1 MMWSHFVIAASLVAV
16 VYGQPAPPVGPA
28 QCPCD
33 GLEARLAVLENTVLL
48 LAEKNRDNLSP
59 VNMCEN
65 VEARR
70 CEAMQT
76 GSDYTTLDATGPGSW
91 PGAGLC
97 RVVSGENT
105 LNLDQY
111 VYTVELYNQASV
123 HGIHSGHPGLAY
135 NVIDVN
141 NFDFVHFRSHMVH
154 NGRCV
159 QHGYVTSGVYH
170 GTTEDHCTG
179 APVRGGTWIK
189 VKIESSRGRA
199 SLYVNDVH
207 LSEVDAHFPTRSQT
221 GIIVPN
227 GFGNVI
233 RFRHSAL
240 NAL

>member
-1 MMWSHFVIAASLVAV
+1 MWSHFVIAASLVAV
-16 VYGQPAPPVGPA
+16 VYGQRAPPVGPA

-48 LAEKNRDNLSP
+48 LAEKNRDNIST

-123 HGIHSGHPGLAY
+123 HGIHAGHPGLAY

-141 NFDFVHFRSHMVH
+141 NFDFVYFRPHYA
-154 NGRCV
+154 NDGRCL
-159 QHGYVTSGVYH
+159 QHGYVISGAFH
-170 GTTEDHCTG
+170 GTSEDRCTG
-179 APVRGGTWIK
+179 APVRGGTWFK
-189 VKIESSRGRA
+189 VKVESSHGRA
-199 SLYVNDVH
+199 SVYVNDVK
-207 LSEVDAHFPTRSQT
+207 LSEVNAHFPTRSQT

-227 GFGNVI
+227 GFRNVI
-233 RFRHSAL
+233 RFRNSAL
-240 NAL
+240 TAL